1 MVSVIAPAYNNPEEV
16 DLFLQSIAQ
25 RLSGDF
31 EVIVVDDGSRDMRLG
46 DVCAKYAF
54 TRYLRLPENR
64 GAPTARNAGAQLARG
79 EVLLF
84 LDSDMIVQA
93 DLSTI
98 TSRLFADSTILA
110 AVGAFDP
117 KPANPSYFRNFW
129 GLVKAFSL
137 PRESY
142 SSTFYPAVGAIRKA
156 VFDEVGGF
164 NKNIKG
170 ASIEDFEFS
179 IRFSAR
185 GWQVRYAPELLVSV
199 HYKGMVTS
207 LRQSFDRSTK
217 WSLLFRERRQF
228 DNHTTTGWQA
238 LGAICGAA
246 VVTFAPLLFLDR
258 RVAILVG
265 VLGIGYFAANGPF
278 FRYVSRV
285 AGPAFLPAAVVFHLL
300 LSVTVTLG
308 AVRALLYAPLSEK
321 RRRAMIYR

>member
-16 DLFLQSIAQ
+16 ELFLQSIAQ

-31 EVIVVDDGSRDMRLG
+31 EVIVVDDGSRDTRLG
-46 DVCAKYAF
+46 DVCAKHAF
-54 TRYLRLPENR
+54 IRYLRLPENC

-84 LDSDMIVQA
+84 VDSDMIVQA

-117 KPANPSYFRNFW
+117 EPANPSYFRSFW
-129 GLVKAFSL
+129 GLVKTFSL
-137 PRESY
+137 PRESF
-142 SSTFYPAVGAIRKA
+142 SSTFYPAIGAIRKA

-164 NKNIKG
+164 SSKLR
-170 ASIEDFEFS
+170 AAEDFEFS
-179 IRFSAR
+179 IRFFAR

-228 DNHTTTGWQA
+228 DNHTTTRWQA

-246 VVTFAPLLFLDR
+246 IVAFAPFLFLDR

-265 VLGIGYFAANGPF
+265 VLGIGYFAVTGAF

-285 AGPAFLPAAVVFHLL
+285 AGPAFVPAAVVFHLL

-308 AVRALLYAPLSEK
+308 AFRALLYAPLSES